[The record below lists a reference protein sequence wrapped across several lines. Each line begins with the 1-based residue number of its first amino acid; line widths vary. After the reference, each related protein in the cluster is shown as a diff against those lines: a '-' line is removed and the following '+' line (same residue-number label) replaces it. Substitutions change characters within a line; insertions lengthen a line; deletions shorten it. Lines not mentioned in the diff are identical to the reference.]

1 MFQVVRKLVYNRVF
15 AVALA
20 VFRISHGNV
29 ARCPA
34 FVLVFLPKELQR
46 HARTFQF
53 LMDILV
59 IRLVIQAFQGKLVRI
74 KLAVNRI
81 LIHLGDVLIGYAH
94 PVSDVESS
102 LKCACWRRLH
112 SAPSRHCE
120 APVSASR

>member
-29 ARCPA
+29 ARRPA
-34 FVLVFLPKELQR
+34 FVLVFLPKKLQR

-94 PVSDVESS
+94 PVSYVEHITDGV
-102 LKCACWRRLH
+102 L
-112 SAPSRHCE
+112 
-120 APVSASR
+120 